1 MSMEAEEIFFADQN
15 LATEQQDQF
24 NQNEVLKKF
33 KHFLRVNF
41 SSKIPPQNPANFTL
55 KIRNGQLKMN
65 SSTVNS

>member
-33 KHFLRVNF
+33 KHFLRVKF
-41 SSKIPPQNPANFTL
+41 SPKSHAKLTV

-65 SSTVNS
+65 SFTVNS

>member
-41 SSKIPPQNPANFTL
+41 PSKIPPKTL
-55 KIRNGQLKMN
+55 QILPRKLGMD
-65 SSTVNS
+65 S